1 MNITELIR
9 YRKSVR
15 SWADRS
21 VDRETVE
28 KIVDAARFAPSA
40 KNCQDWRIIAVTD
53 GERRKQIAEI
63 AGGQSFVGKA
73 PVILAVCGDTS
84 SGDMHCQIPRAV
96 VDGSILLD
104 HITLVAASEGLGT
117 CWIGH
122 FDQDACR
129 DFLGLPEGW
138 KVLQLMPLGYPADP
152 DPVEKSRKGVG
163 EILDWNTWGGSL

>member
-1 MNITELIR
+1 MNFTELVK

-15 SWADRS
+15 NWADRPVS
-21 VDRETVE
+21 RETIE

-40 KNCQDWRIIAVTD
+40 RNCQDWRIVAVT
-53 GERRKQIAEI
+53 EKSRRTQIAEI

-73 PVILAVCGDTS
+73 PVVMAICGDSS
-84 SGDMHCQIPRAV
+84 SGDMHCRIPRDV
-96 VDGSILLD
+96 VDATILID

-122 FDQDACR
+122 FDQEACR
-129 DFLGLPEGW
+129 EFLGLPDGW
-138 KVLQLMPLGYPADP
+138 KVIQLLPLGYPADP
-152 DPVEKSRKGVG
+152 DPVKKTRKEVV